1 MSEAAP
7 ERRASGSNVFTNK
20 LGPLPMWAW
29 VAILGGLIVAWS
41 VYSRNKAGATSST
54 SGSPTGTSA
63 SDIPQFVNQTYTTVQ
78 APAAPAVPNVVVN
91 DTDTAAPSPGP
102 VKVGTPIRTPS
113 RPTAP
118 KAGQP
123 PIFNKTITV
132 GKGQTLDSIA
142 KQYKITRVEL
152 AHANGLGTGAGL
164 RTGQTLKV
172 PSPAPAGTPNKAL

>member
-1 MSEAAP
+1 MSETAP
-7 ERRASGSNVFTNK
+7 ERSGGRENVFTHK
-20 LGPLPMWAW
+20 IGPLPMWAW
-29 VAILGGLIVAWS
+29 VAILGGLIIAWS
-41 VYSRNKAGATSST
+41 IYSRNKAGSSAST
-54 SGSPTGTSA
+54 STGATGTSA

-78 APAAPAVPNVVVN
+78 APAAPT
-91 DTDTAAPSPGP
+91 DTDTTPAPA
-102 VKVGTPIRTPS
+102 GTPVTIKPPVVSTPHP
-113 RPTAP
+113 RNAP
-118 KAGQP
+118 PPAHASQP

-172 PSPAPAGTPNKAL
+172 PSPAPGGTPNKAL